1 MSVLYLINCL
11 VNVIKNKITL
21 ISIMPIRHDTNFDKQ
36 LDKNKC
42 PTNYESK
49 LRDPRCRLEQAKFIP
64 HRNGH
69 KPTPKPQPSPSP
81 SPSPTP
87 PTPPSPTPTPT
98 PPTPIPPY
106 NPDNPF
112 NPNFDFSN
120 RRNLSL
126 LVAEG
131 AGVTAAGALG
141 GYGLL
146 QASRALRASD
156 YARIN
161 PEESGLVGEAD
172 IEMTNFSEPQLLD
185 EEIPDLFTGNAVVE
199 IAPAEESILDTPI
212 PQEAGEFGDAT
223 EEALARQTRNL
234 TRVLRGRLSRLPRPP
249 PQSTESLQTATE
261 AQQTAETSAQEGG
274 IELQSINQEVAAAN
288 ETIASDTAA
297 VAETQAEIDTAA
309 QAAPTAEF
317 AEGTE
322 LMDFNASAEA
332 ANVAVEE
339 ANLTIAE
346 GSGEIATEGEFA
358 QDIEVS
364 ELATGA
370 ETGADLAPADI
381 GALAGDFGIEGGV
394 DATAVSFEEA
404 AGAIEVGGGGPEDPI
419 ADIGA
424 VGAVVVGGL
433 VALGGFI
440 AGLFGGN
447 KPPSYYDINNAQTV
461 EGDNYNKMI
470 NKLNEDKANAANSGN
485 NKQVTVIDNYIDS
498 LQTAKSENRA
508 IVSYKKADGSHGIAV
523 KLSRDQL
530 AKAIQAYQTN
540 PDVFKGVDPTK
551 LGIMGLNPFMANGKS
566 GAFKL
571 PDGKYIPNYRYGQRF
586 NGEMSHL
593 PNQYLSES
601 MTENNFFFK
610 QTNKNSNYVFDN
622 MQQIDQLGQSQ
633 TEISARAKIN
643 YITQATQQI
652 NQASG
657 QTKAYL
663 TYLLDNWKYNNG
675 VINTKPAVVARPQT
689 AQSQQAIANYQA
701 NLANLNDRL
710 TQDQANLSQAQ
721 QNMRQL
727 QEQQTTAQTNQDQLT
742 SNVLQAQQR
751 VQQAQAQLNQEEQA
765 RATYNQNLKRS
776 IQTSYVNSYVNA
788 VDYARIHNTALP
800 DYATGINPTNLYNQ
814 YSLSGTNVVPPTR
827 NLSGI
832 TGLTFNAAGDPIFSQ
847 ALQQRAANSLVTSG
861 SVSHSSSAP
870 VSTPAT
876 TPATTPTVQR
886 NTYSTKFTLPTNAPS
901 TGSTNVNQN
910 LPARVNTNQNLN
922 NIFGRQTAPATP
934 APAPAPA
941 PPSNSIF
948 TRHYVSNKEIVNNQP
963 IAPAPTPA
971 PYYSG
976 SNAFA

>member
-1 MSVLYLINCL
+1 ML
-11 VNVIKNKITL
+11 V
-21 ISIMPIRHDTNFDKQ
+21 S
-36 LDKNKC
+36 
-42 PTNYESK
+42 
-49 LRDPRCRLEQAKFIP
+49 
-64 HRNGH
+64 
-69 KPTPKPQPSPSP
+69 
-81 SPSPTP
+81 
-87 PTPPSPTPTPT
+87 
-98 PPTPIPPY
+98 
-106 NPDNPF
+106 
-112 NPNFDFSN
+112 
-120 RRNLSL
+120 
-126 LVAEG
+126 EG

-146 QASRALRASD
+146 QASRALRVND
-156 YARIN
+156 YARIS
-161 PEESGLVGEAD
+161 PEESGLGGEAD

-185 EEIPDLFTGNAVVE
+185 EEIPDLFTGDAVVE
-199 IAPAEESILDTPI
+199 IAPAEQSLLDTPI
-212 PQEAGEFGDAT
+212 PHEAGEFGDTT

-234 TRVLRGRLSRLPRPP
+234 TRVLRGRLSRLPKPP

-261 AQQTAETSAQEGG
+261 AQQTAETAEEQAG
-274 IELQSINQEVAAAN
+274 IELQSINQEVTAAN
-288 ETIASDTAA
+288 EAVATDATA
-297 VAETQAEIDTAA
+297 VAETQAEINTAA
-309 QAAPTAEF
+309 QAAPSAEF

-322 LMDFNASAEA
+322 LIEFNSSAEA
-332 ANVAVEE
+332 TTVAAQEGELAIAQGGGEVSTEGQLGQDVEAAELE
-339 ANLTIAE
+339 AEAE
-346 GSGEIATEGEFA
+346 G
-358 QDIEVS
+358 
-364 ELATGA
+364 
-370 ETGADLAPADI
+370 GADLAPADV
-381 GALAGDFGIEGGV
+381 GALAGDFGGLEAEAGI
-394 DATAVSFEEA
+394 DSTALSFEEA
-404 AGAIEVGGGGPEDPI
+404 AGAIEVGGGGPEDVV
-419 ADIGA
+419 ADVGA

-610 QTNKNSNYVFDN
+610 QTNPNSNYVFDN
-622 MQQIDQLGQSQ
+622 MEQIDQLGQSA